1 MECIINNKFQHVSSF
16 NNSLILNT
24 LEVNLKAF
32 LQHSFLSIGSWSD
45 VQLNQQNLVTSP
57 LSDLQLSE
65 DPAYKRGQVWI
76 SAKKDWVYENTT
88 YSNRS
93 PISPVVYINN
103 NVVQNGYIIDYNNG
117 RIIFDNPK
125 NPSSII
131 KTKYSYNN
139 IQIHR
144 SSDCLWWKLIE
155 SGLIDPK
162 DIKSNGRGDW
172 SIGPHHKIQMPCVVV
187 DAISRAINYPYELGS
202 KSLKIDQDVIFNVLA
217 ENKNDRNQILDIIRL
232 QQDNTIWLFNINKAA
247 QENKLTL
254 DHNGSLNPIGLDYTN
269 LVNEYKLAKTFF
281 KNISLSEVMSINGIY
296 EGVARVTFE
305 IIFDSSIN

>member
-1 MECIINNKFQHVSSF
+1 MTCIINNKFQHVDSL

-32 LQHSFLSIGSWSD
+32 LQHALLSIGAWSD
-45 VQLNQQNLVTSP
+45 VNLNQQNLVTSS
-57 LSDLQLSE
+57 LSDLQLTE
-65 DPAYKRGQVWI
+65 DPAYKRGQVWS
-76 SAKKDWVYENTT
+76 SAKKDWVYENVE
-88 YSNRS
+88 YSSRN
-93 PISPVVYINN
+93 PITPEIYVNN
-103 NVVQNGYIIDYNNG
+103 TLIQSGYIIDYING

-125 NPSSII
+125 NPNSIV
-131 KTKYSYNN
+131 KAKYSYSN

-144 SSDCLWWKLIE
+144 SSDSLWWKLIE
-155 SGLIDPK
+155 SGLVDPK
-162 DIKSNGRGDW
+162 DIKSNGRGEW
-172 SIGPHHKIQMPCVVV
+172 SIGPHHKIQTPCIVI
-187 DAISRAINYPYELGS
+187 DAVPRAINYPYELGA
-202 KSLKIDQDVIFNVLA
+202 KSLKIDQDVLFNVLA

-247 QENKLTL
+247 QANKLTL
-254 DHNGSLNPIGLDYTN
+254 DHNGSINPVGLDYTN

-296 EGVARVTFE
+296 EGVVRVTFE